1 MRTMFVR
8 FLAGLLGLGACAG
21 EAAPD
26 PPAGAAVPAA
36 TATVAQPLATVRAR
50 IWQALQGPEVALQV
64 LHHPALGPQFDDFLL
79 HPNEQQRI
87 DYHFRRYDGLNVAD
101 TVAMHLRDE
110 PPATITPAL
119 RRYIALPV
127 PARAADLLL
136 QRGRGPF
143 WPVPEYRDAQGQ
155 PLPYTCD
162 HIVHFTALDATHTQL
177 EIITLGSRVLDGKE
191 WRLDGGQDGLGLP
204 WPRRMPRSRDVAPSA
219 ADQQQVLARLVQL
232 AQ

>member
-1 MRTMFVR
+1 MSVR
-8 FLAGLLGLGACAG
+8 LFAGLLSLGACAD
-21 EAAPD
+21 EAVYDAA
-26 PPAGAAVPAA
+26 AGAALPPA
-36 TATVAQPLATVRAR
+36 TAVVAQPLAVVRAR
-50 IWQALQGPEVALQV
+50 IWAALQGQEVALQV

-79 HPNEQQRI
+79 YPNEQQRI
-87 DYHFRRYDGLNVAD
+87 DNRFRRYDGLNSAD
-101 TVAMHLRDE
+101 TVAMHLGDE

-119 RRYIALPV
+119 RAYITLPV
-127 PARAADLLL
+127 RARATDLLL
-136 QRGRGPF
+136 QRGPGPF

-162 HIVHFTALDATHTQL
+162 HIVHLTALDAARTQL

-191 WRLDGGQDGLGLP
+191 WRLAAGQDGLGLP